1 MLKPERRR
9 AARTKTGEICH
20 QNELETLRCFFLL
33 RLGQVDDKGTIVV
46 MEFAATYALLGY
58 AFLEIS

>member
-20 QNELETLRCFFLL
+20 QNGCFLL
-33 RLGQVDDKGTIVV
+33 RLGQVDDKGTIVA
-46 MEFAATYALLGY
+46 MELEFAATYALLGY
-58 AFLEIS
+58 AFLEMS